1 MAGASDHRVTQL
13 LAAAREGDP
22 HAVRDLMPL
31 VYEHLRELAAG
42 RMAGERRG
50 HTLQATALVHEAY
63 LRLFPEGAPALD
75 WKGRG
80 QFYGAAAE
88 AMRRILVDR
97 ARQRQ
102 AGKRGGGRQRVPL
115 EQAEPV
121 VDDESID
128 LLALDRALDELRQ
141 RDERTYDVAM
151 LRHFC
156 GLTAEQTANALGISP
171 RTVRREWSVA
181 QLVLHEALT
190 AHEDNADG

>member
-1 MAGASDHRVTQL
+1 
-13 LAAAREGDP
+13 
-22 HAVRDLMPL
+22 MPL
-31 VYEHLRELAAG
+31 VYDHLRDLAAG

-63 LRLFPEGAPALD
+63 LRLFPGGAPVLD
-75 WKGRG
+75 WKSRG

-97 ARQRQ
+97 ARERR
-102 AGKRGGGRQRVPL
+102 AGKRGGGRKRVPL
-115 EQAEPV
+115 DQAEPGLE
-121 VDDESID
+121 DESID

-156 GLTAEQTANALGISP
+156 GLTTEHTARALGISP

-190 AHEDNADG
+190 TGQGDGDG